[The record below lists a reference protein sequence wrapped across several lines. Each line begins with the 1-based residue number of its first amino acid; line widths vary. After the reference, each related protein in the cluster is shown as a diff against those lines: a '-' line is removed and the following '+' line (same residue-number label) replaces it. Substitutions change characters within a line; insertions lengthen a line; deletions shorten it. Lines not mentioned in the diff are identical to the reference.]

1 MLRCAVTAFGIL
13 VACGAAGCASLQ
25 QTDHTAA
32 CTAQNW
38 ERFGEN
44 DGRLGINTQDR
55 IELFEDC
62 NLLGQPADIAAYEA
76 GKARGLSV
84 YCTLENGLNVGQSGR
99 PYAGVCNGQEEL
111 DFLQGYD
118 VGASRYSADR
128 PVSYVYPSLSI
139 GLGFG
144 YGSYGYYGFYPAY
157 RSYRHGHGHKK
168 KHHDHKKHGGHKSHG
183 GKHSGHKHAGHKQRT
198 KKTYFRPSD
207 RPSGRR
213 KNQFSER

>member
-55 IELFEDC
+55 VDLFEDC
-62 NLLGQPADIAAYEA
+62 NLLGQPADLAAYEV
-76 GKARGLSV
+76 GKARGLEI
-84 YCTLENGLNVGQSGR
+84 YCTLENGLEVGQSGR
-99 PYAGVCNGQEEL
+99 PYAGVCSGQNEL

-118 VGASRYSADR
+118 VGLAQYSSDQ
-128 PVSYVYPSLSI
+128 PTSYVYPSVNI

-144 YGSYGYYGFYPAY
+144 YGSYGYYGFYP
-157 RSYRHGHGHKK
+157 SYRYYDYGHKK
-168 KHHDHKKHGGHKSHG
+168 KRYKHKKHHGRKHHRGKHYGHKHGGHK
-183 GKHSGHKHAGHKQRT
+183 HSSKR
-198 KKTYFRPSD
+198 TYFRPSD
-207 RPSGRR
+207 KYSGRP
-213 KNQFSER
+213 KKQFSER